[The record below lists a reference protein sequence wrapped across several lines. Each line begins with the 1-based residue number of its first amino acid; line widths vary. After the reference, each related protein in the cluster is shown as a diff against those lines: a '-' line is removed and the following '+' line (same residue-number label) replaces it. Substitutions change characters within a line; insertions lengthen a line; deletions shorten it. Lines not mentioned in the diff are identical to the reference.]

1 MNSSTNK
8 RLSTREIDLGNGP
21 VGCFCI
27 HGFCGSTYELQGM
40 AAFLAEHGFR
50 VKAPLLAG
58 HGTSIEECNLVH
70 ADDWLQEIEYHFA
83 EFFLNS
89 TSAFVIGLG
98 MGATLALHLSAL
110 FPVSGVVSMAPTFIL
125 HRFKLPWYLLMVA
138 PFRKSIA
145 RESSRAGQN
154 DSPNL
159 DDYGY
164 SRYPTNGIRAML
176 KLNRYIRKELPGV
189 VSPALIMHSRDDPV
203 APFENAVLVANT
215 INSEDKSLIT
225 YDQSG
230 HVLPDCPQK
239 ETVWADVLNF
249 LIEHK
254 PS

>member
-1 MNSSTNK
+1 MNSSTNE
-8 RLSTREIDLGNGP
+8 RFSTLEIDLGTGP

-40 AAFLAEHGFR
+40 AEFLAEHGFR

-83 EFFLNS
+83 EFFLYC

-110 FPVSGVVSMAPTFIL
+110 FPVSGVVAMAPTFIL
-125 HRFKLPWYLLMVA
+125 NRFKLPWYLQILA
-138 PFRKSIA
+138 PFHNSIA
-145 RESSRAGQN
+145 IRSSRADQDN
-154 DSPNL
+154 SPNPN
-159 DDYGY
+159 DYGY
-164 SRYPTNGIRAML
+164 SRYPTNGIRAMF
-176 KLNRYIRKELPGV
+176 KLNRYVRKELPRV
-189 VSPALIMHSRDDPV
+189 MAPALIMHSRDDPI
-203 APFENAVLVANT
+203 APFENALLVANS

-225 YDQSG
+225 YDKFG
-230 HVLPDCPQK
+230 HVLPDCPEK
-239 ETVWADVLNF
+239 KTVWTDILNF
-249 LIEHK
+249 LTRDT